1 MAPCDRTRLHDH
13 HAGGT
18 ERTPAPT
25 RPVRGSTDRNPRPA
39 AGRRDRGGFGHGW
52 IRVEESAADGED
64 DVRPRRIVG
73 GLRLRV
79 THMSGLCLLDMR
91 WVNGEPFTRLGGRSN
106 QRSPWCC
113 SRRWRRSL
121 PAPSGLLRVRDDEGR
136 GHGEDRGREDE
147 FRVSQARAG
156 AGHRA
161 HEAVAVRRV
170 SRHLRTDLFCGWTNT
185 IRAGS
190 ALVAFRLPL
199 PGRRRPVAAGPPR
212 AYAPARRVPPR
223 WSGRRIPLRQ
233 GPWTAWVNPA
243 PATSLDPGYGPGR
256 LLKAERLLPGVP
268 GCRAGPCRGRGRGR
282 GARYAKS
289 PAPGSRGGAARGL
302 FGGGSAVTGPGGS
315 PRWPASGPGG
325 NRSGRPVWPPSVPAR
340 SAPPGAVSV
349 RCRGV
354 RSPARSV
361 RLGERRLGGGVL
373 GAAGPPGR

>member
-39 AGRRDRGGFGHGW
+39 AGRRDRGGFECHGW

-79 THMSGLCLLDMR
+79 TRMSSLCLLDIR
-91 WVNGEPFTRLGGRSN
+91 WVNGEPFTRLRGRSN
-106 QRSPWCC
+106 QRSPWGC

-121 PAPSGLLRVRDDEGR
+121 AAPSGLLRVRDDEDR

-156 AGHRA
+156 ARSPST
-161 HEAVAVRRV
+161 R
-170 SRHLRTDLFCGWTNT
+170 SRCCPVCVPALEGPLCGWTNT

-199 PGRRRPVAAGPPR
+199 PGRRRPVPAGPPR

-223 WSGRRIPLRQ
+223 WSGRRIP
-233 GPWTAWVNPA
+233 P
-243 PATSLDPGYGPGR
+243 
-256 LLKAERLLPGVP
+256 
-268 GCRAGPCRGRGRGR
+268 
-282 GARYAKS
+282 
-289 PAPGSRGGAARGL
+289 
-302 FGGGSAVTGPGGS
+302 
-315 PRWPASGPGG
+315 
-325 NRSGRPVWPPSVPAR
+325 
-340 SAPPGAVSV
+340 
-349 RCRGV
+349 
-354 RSPARSV
+354 
-361 RLGERRLGGGVL
+361 
-373 GAAGPPGR
+373 